1 MLTVAIDSSQDMC
14 TLALGRDS
22 LVLAEY
28 HFYNK
33 MSLLR
38 RLVPNIDMM
47 LKDADY
53 IAQDLDVI
61 VVSLG
66 PGSFTGLRIG
76 ITTAKSLAWT
86 LKKPIIG
93 VPTLD
98 AIAMGAADT
107 AVDIICPMIFA
118 RTNEVYWTL
127 MDSTAEVR
135 LAEYQASTL
144 NHVLDEV
151 EKRGLTAC
159 FCGTGA
165 TRNAE
170 TIRHRFGNKAVV
182 TKPWTDFARGAA
194 LLDLGLKRLHEG
206 KVDDAFTLTPMYIRK
221 PTPVIKLEKG
231 ELESVQSCES

>member
-14 TLALGRDS
+14 TLALGRKTQLLS
-22 LVLAEY
+22 EY
-28 HFYNK
+28 HFHHK

-38 RLVPNIDMM
+38 RLVPNIEMM
-47 LKDADY
+47 LSDAGHKP
-53 IAQDLDVI
+53 QDLDAVF
-61 VVSLG
+61 VSLG

-76 ITTAKSLAWT
+76 ITTAKTLAWT
-86 LKKPIIG
+86 LGKPIIG

-107 AVDIICPMIFA
+107 AVEIICPMIFA
-118 RTNEVYWTL
+118 RANEVYWTL

-135 LAEYQASTL
+135 LAEYEVSPVSD
-144 NHVLDEV
+144 VLLGV
-151 EKRGLTAC
+151 EKRGLKAC

-170 TIRHRFGNKAVV
+170 KIRHKFGNEAVV

-194 LLDLGLKRLHEG
+194 LLDLGNKRLSEG
-206 KVDDAFTLTPMYIRK
+206 HIDDAITLTPMYIRK
-221 PTPVIKLEKG
+221 PTPVVKLEAG
-231 ELESVQSCES
+231 ELDIK